1 MNNTNKGERN
11 KVITEY
17 TVKFIGANGEVEVTV
32 ASEYEFLDEETSD
45 KVIEVGLELA
55 YLIYGEDFRDRLDTY
70 AIFAEP
76 AI

>member
-1 MNNTNKGERN
+1 VSITDYKVTFLGE
-11 KVITEY
+11 
-17 TVKFIGANGEVEVTV
+17 NGEAEVTV
-32 ASEYEFLDEETSD
+32 ASEYEYLDAETSD
-45 KVIEVGLELA
+45 EVIEAGLELA